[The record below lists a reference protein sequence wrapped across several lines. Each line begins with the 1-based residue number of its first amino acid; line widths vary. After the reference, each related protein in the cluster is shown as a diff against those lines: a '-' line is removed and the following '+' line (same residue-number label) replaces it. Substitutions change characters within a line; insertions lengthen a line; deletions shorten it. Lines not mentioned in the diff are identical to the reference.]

1 MCFPRGHLQFCTFY
15 PADLF
20 RAAFFKALFILIAS
34 LASQLQK
41 QTQDPICGEAD
52 FATLLHL
59 SFFILGSLSYRDELG
74 SLFRLLWVLAH
85 VLAQASAKSEFLQLL
100 EVIENRNLEV
110 KC

>member
-1 MCFPRGHLQFCTFY
+1 MCFPRDPLQLRTFY
-15 PADLF
+15 PAEERFSKLCLF
-20 RAAFFKALFILIAS
+20 S
-34 LASQLQK
+34 LPHLRQLQK
-41 QTQDPICGEAD
+41 QTQEPICGEAD

-59 SFFILGSLSYRDELG
+59 SFFILGSLSHRDELG

-85 VLAQASAKSEFLQLL
+85 VLVQASAKSEFLQLL